1 MNTPDAASRLQSA
14 AARAWIAR
22 LSALLPAAEAERVRT
37 DVEAMI
43 LDHAEAACSADPALD
58 PAEAE
63 RLALESLGSPE
74 DMADALVDRPVRV
87 TWATW
92 RSVQRML
99 WVLVPCHVLLSVVL
113 TAAGSTTPAL
123 PGLLG
128 PLPTSSWA
136 ATALAVFGVLVVDVG
151 LVVLLHAVFGAHL
164 GRIRPLGDPRLSA
177 NRGDA
182 VRRLVFLALVA
193 VLVNGLLKRLFTVE
207 FASGEAASFLVDDV
221 LALVPWANVVLAL
234 FALRDVAALVRP
246 ASARALWATDT
257 LASAAAAILLVVAAS
272 RPELV
277 RFPADRLGP
286 PTASLLTSL
295 VTRLFVFLFVVG
307 ALVSALRAVG
317 GIRRLLATRSA

>member
-1 MNTPDAASRLQSA
+1 LT
-14 AARAWIAR
+14 
-22 LSALLPAAEAERVRT
+22 ALLPAPESERVRG

-43 LDHAEAACSADPALD
+43 LDHAEAAREADPALD
-58 PAEAE
+58 ADEAE
-63 RLALESLGSPE
+63 RLALESLGTPE
-74 DMADALVDRPVRV
+74 AMADALVDRPVRI

-99 WVLVPCHVLLSVVL
+99 WVLVPCHLLLSVLL

-136 ATALAVFGVLVVDVG
+136 ATALAVCGVIVVDVG
-151 LVVLLHAVFGAHL
+151 LVVLLHAVFGAQL
-164 GRIRPLGDPRLSA
+164 GRIRPIADPRLSVT
-177 NRGDA
+177 RGDA

-207 FASGEAASFLVDDV
+207 FASGEAASFLVDDL

-234 FALRDVAALVRP
+234 FAVRDIGALLRP
-246 ASARALWATDT
+246 SSARTLWSADT
-257 LASAAAAILLVVAAS
+257 VASAAAAVLMVFSAA

-286 PTASLLTSL
+286 APAYVLTSL
-295 VTRLFVFLFVVG
+295 VTRLFVFLLVVG
-307 ALVSALRAVG
+307 ALISALRAVG
-317 GIRRLLATRSA
+317 GVRRLLAARRG